1 MQKHLILAIMTNKD
15 YIKQSSG
22 LPPEVRKA
30 CDTVFLHEYYKHI
43 EEDIKSFNDGLR
55 LGRITARTIINE
67 LKLAQQNMSI
77 PSR

>member
-1 MQKHLILAIMTNKD
+1 MTNKD
-15 YIKQSSG
+15 YIRQSSE
-22 LPPEVRKA
+22 LPQEVRIA
-30 CDTVFLHEYYKHI
+30 CNVIFLHEYYKYI
-43 EEDIKSFNDGLR
+43 EKDIKSFNDGLR

>member
-1 MQKHLILAIMTNKD
+1 MTNED
-15 YIKQSSG
+15 YIRQSSG
-22 LPPEVRKA
+22 LPQEVRTA
-30 CDTVFLHEYYKHI
+30 CDTIFLHEYYKYI
-43 EEDIKSFNDGLR
+43 EKDIKSFNDGLR